1 MLVVREDT
9 VAISCLQSGGNG
21 RREAGQSLAP

>member
-1 MLVVREDT
+1 MLIVREDT
-9 VAISCLQSGGNG
+9 VAILQSGGNG